1 MKDTTWHQFYSQI
14 FSEKDLSFF
23 QKWLEKDQRKSLRIN
38 TKRIRRIVAENAHKI
53 RTDSPDALQILIQ
66 ESKRR
71 KKKSARK
78 LFTEIPD
85 LLKSLKPCWAM
96 SPLVVSQLLPANE
109 PFFDVVIFDEA
120 SQIEPEGAITSLV
133 RANKQLLQEIQNSYL
148 QQKLLSFLKI
158 LMKILDMQKKVMNL
172 LIMLPRQNP
181 YLRQ

>member
-1 MKDTTWHQFYSQI
+1 MLLILNRLDK
-14 FSEKDLSFF
+14 E
-23 QKWLEKDQRKSLRIN
+23 
-38 TKRIRRIVAENAHKI
+38 IRRIVAENAHKI

-96 SPLVVSQLLPANE
+96 SPLVVSQLLPSNE

-133 RANKQLLQEIQNSYL
+133 RAKQAIVAGDSKQLSPT
-148 QQKLLSFLKI
+148 KLLSFLKI
-158 LMKILDMQKKVMNL
+158 LMKILDMKKIKMNH
-172 LIMLPRQNP
+172 LIMFLKQNP
-181 YLRQ
+181 T

>member
-1 MKDTTWHQFYSQI
+1 MRI
-14 FSEKDLSFF
+14 
-23 QKWLEKDQRKSLRIN
+23 DQDALAISSREFLDETVETFRKSDA
-38 TKRIRRIVAENAHKI
+38 THVEQTGQRIRRMIAENAHKV
-53 RTDSPDALQILIQ
+53 RTNSPEGMQILIQ

-133 RANKQLLQEIQNSYL
+133 RAKQAIVAGDSKQLSPTKTSFFSQNLYDD
-148 QQKLLSFLKI
+148 I
-158 LMKILDMQKKVMNL
+158 
-172 LIMLPRQNP
+172 
-181 YLRQ
+181 